1 MGMMYVTRLLIM
13 QREIAKAKFLRQLIR
28 RWRYVAFS
36 KKLAMNKMKT
46 IYKNLHMTYLEM
58 ANCLFGD
65 ENKNDPSVI
74 KEFERFGTSVGMWE
88 NEKPN
93 EKEEEKHLFRRY
105 RSHGNLFC
113 LLSERNH
120 QFSQYPRRQ

>member
-74 KEFERFGTSVGMWE
+74 KEFERFGTSVCRLY
-88 NEKPN
+88 N
-93 EKEEEKHLFRRY
+93 
-105 RSHGNLFC
+105 
-113 LLSERNH
+113 
-120 QFSQYPRRQ
+120 